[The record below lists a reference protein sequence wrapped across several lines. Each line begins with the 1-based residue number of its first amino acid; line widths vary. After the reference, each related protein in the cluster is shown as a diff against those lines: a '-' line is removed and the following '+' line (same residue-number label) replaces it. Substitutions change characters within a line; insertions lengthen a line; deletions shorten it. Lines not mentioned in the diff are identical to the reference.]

1 MQEEAEVYE
10 GSSSY
15 ITFVAPRTLESSGD
29 GFVAIGKGSA
39 AVVADQEQPVRCGPG
54 LATGAGWAE
63 AAGGSKWEAK
73 PRQRWRIFLFA
84 RVFLVVVE
92 SRRADPQ
99 WSFCF
104 IFIFDWRGFFERK
117 AANGKGGDADADAR
131 GCGWHA
137 ARAAVLPPT

>member
-1 MQEEAEVYE
+1 MHRHEESEVYRE
-10 GSSSY
+10 GYRGAS
-15 ITFVAPRTLESSGD
+15 RTLESSGD

-63 AAGGSKWEAK
+63 AGSKWEAK

>member
-1 MQEEAEVYE
+1 MSRVRGMQEEAEVYE

-15 ITFVAPRTLESSGD
+15 ITFVAPRTIESSGE

-63 AAGGSKWEAK
+63 AAGTAEREPK
-73 PRQRWRIFLFA
+73 PR

-92 SRRADPQ
+92 SIRADPQ

>member
-1 MQEEAEVYE
+1 MYRE
-10 GSSSY
+10 GYRGAS
-15 ITFVAPRTLESSGD
+15 RTLESSGD
-29 GFVAIGKGSA
+29 GYVFVAIGIGSG
-39 AVVADQEQPVRCGPG
+39 AVVSNEKQSVALLPG
-54 LATGAGWAE
+54 FPTGTAWEG
-63 AAGGSKWEAK
+63 AAGTAERAA
-73 PRQRWRIFLFA
+73 PQHRQRWRIFLFA

-117 AANGKGGDADADAR
+117 AVNGKGGDADADAR
-131 GCGWHA
+131 ECGWHA